1 MPMNRVQ
8 FQPGLSMPEFLGRFG
23 SGCRVSARD
32 TCRGL
37 LLPTGLAQWR
47 QLILCRGRPAV
58 AAALHTA
65 ERHSALK
72 CLDGVS
78 DCALHLT
85 SAGYRD
91 LRPLRHCGHTHTP
104 TPSADYRPSLS
115 LSLAGS
121 DCSSSRSRCSRGVG
135 L

>member
-47 QLILCRGRPAV
+47 QLILCRGRPRS
-58 AAALHTA
+58 L
-65 ERHSALK
+65 
-72 CLDGVS
+72 C
-78 DCALHLT
+78 
-85 SAGYRD
+85 D
-91 LRPLRHCGHTHTP
+91 LW
-104 TPSADYRPSLS
+104 
-115 LSLAGS
+115 
-121 DCSSSRSRCSRGVG
+121 SRGRKMTSKRPENDHNRRATRNLAISTDSG
-135 L
+135 HSNFAYQHIDNLSRTDS